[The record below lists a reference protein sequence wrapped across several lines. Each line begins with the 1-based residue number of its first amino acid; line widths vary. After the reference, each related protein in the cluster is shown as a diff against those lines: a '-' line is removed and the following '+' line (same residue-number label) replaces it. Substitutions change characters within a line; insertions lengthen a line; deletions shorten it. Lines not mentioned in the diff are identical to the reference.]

1 MSEGLFVEDDK
12 DEDEAES
19 DASEVTNFVAPV
31 NVMERKTKKERR
43 KEKRKRALVSKIY
56 CCVNLIVIMTRTRIE
71 GNREEKGKEMQSF
84 VSPKFN
90 IFSNQKGS

>member
-19 DASEVTNFVAPV
+19 DASEVTNVVAPV

-43 KEKRKRALVSKIY
+43 KEKRKRALASKIY
-56 CCVNLIVIMTRTRIE
+56 RCINLIIMTRTRIE
-71 GNREEKGKEMQSF
+71 GNLEEKRKRNAKF
-84 VSPKFN
+84 CKPK
-90 IFSNQKGS
+90 I

>member
-56 CCVNLIVIMTRTRIE
+56 CCINLIVIMTRTRIE
-71 GNREEKGKEMQSF
+71 GNLKEKRKRNAKF
-84 VSPKFN
+84 CNPK
-90 IFSNQKGS
+90 I